1 MTDNFPKPVNTRR
14 QPKQARSQERVRDI
28 LGVAEQLFIELG
40 YDQTTTRA
48 IAARADIPVGSLYQ
62 FFPDKKAILKAWAN
76 HYFEQEYQLF
86 VQLHSELAEAP
97 IEVYVDRMVGA
108 FDQFATDHPGYR
120 AVLEQL
126 IDLMIAADISTLD
139 NYDSQIL
146 KELAHFLKQRNPSL
160 NIGKCELIATTIVK
174 VVNELLWLSL
184 TRAQVFREQILAETK
199 TLVTAYLQTYQI

>member
-1 MTDNFPKPVNTRR
+1 MVNNLSKPIKTRR

-28 LGVAEQLFIELG
+28 LSVAEELFIELG

-48 IAARADIPVGSLYQ
+48 IASRANIPVGSLYQ

-86 VQLHSELAEAP
+86 VKLHSELAHAP
-97 IEVYVDRMVGA
+97 IEVYVERMVDA
-108 FDQFATDHPGYR
+108 FEQFASDHPGYR

-126 IDLMIAADISTLD
+126 IDLMVAADITTLD

-160 NIGKCELIATTIVK
+160 EMTRCELIATTMVK

-184 TRAQVFREQILAETK
+184 TREQDFHRQVLVETK
-199 TLVTAYLQTYQI
+199 TLITAYLQTYQI